1 MLFGALEYK
10 SSFFGE
16 IRILHW
22 ENHNLIDIEL
32 IRNDLEVLKEAAL
45 KRGKSYD
52 IEGAFELDKDRR
64 LVISEVD
71 SLRARRNEVSRDL
84 SRASEKPDHLI
95 QEMRSVGDRIKELE
109 SQEKELAAKLN
120 DILLN
125 IPNIPS
131 DTVPVGSD
139 ETGNVEVRTVGE
151 PKNFDFV
158 PKPHWELGENLGIVD
173 SQRAV
178 KISQSRF
185 YLLKG
190 AGAKL
195 QRALIQWMLD
205 IHTESHGYSELY
217 LPYMVNRETV
227 TGSSHLP
234 HFEENMYH
242 DAEDDLFMVPTAEAP
257 FTGMLRDEIMDEAD
271 LPLYYVAH
279 TPCWRREK
287 FSAGRDTRGIKRVH
301 QFDKVEMYK
310 FVHPDNS
317 YSELDL
323 LVADAEDVC
332 QRLGI
337 PHRVLELCTGDLGF
351 AASKSFDIELWG
363 AGSNEWLEVSSC
375 SNCTDFQTRRSKI
388 RFKPTEGGRN
398 KYAHTLNGS
407 GLAIPRVMI
416 AIMEYFQNEDG
427 SISVPDVLIPYT
439 GFSIIS

>member
-1 MLFGALEYK
+1 M
-10 SSFFGE
+10 
-16 IRILHW
+16 
-22 ENHNLIDIEL
+22 IDIEF
-32 IRNDLEVLKEAAL
+32 IRNDASLLKEAAS
-45 KRGKSYD
+45 KRGKD
-52 IEGAFELDKDRR
+52 FQIDEAAHLDEQRR
-64 LVISEVD
+64 SFISEAD
-71 SLRARRNEVSRDL
+71 DLRARRNEVSRDL
-84 SRASEKPDHLI
+84 SKVREKPDNLI
-95 QEMRSVGDRIKELE
+95 QEMRAVGAQIKDLE
-109 SQEKELAAKLN
+109 NKEKELAFKLDN
-120 DILLN
+120 ILLN

-131 DTVPVGSD
+131 STTPVGVD
-139 ETGNVEVRTVGE
+139 EDANVEVRIVGE
-151 PKNFDFV
+151 PRKFDFD
-158 PKPHWELGENLGIVD
+158 PKPHWELGETLGIID

-205 IHTESHGYSELY
+205 IHTEDHGYSELY

-227 TGSSHLP
+227 IGSSHLP

-257 FTGMLRDEIMDEAD
+257 FTGMMRDEVIDEAD
-271 LPLYYVAH
+271 LPLHYVAH

-310 FVHPDNS
+310 FVHPDHS
-317 YSELDL
+317 YDELES
-323 LVADAEDVC
+323 LVADAEDIC

-351 AASKSFDIELWG
+351 AASKSFDVELWG
-363 AGSNEWLEVSSC
+363 AGTKEWLEVSSC
-375 SNCTDFQTRRSKI
+375 SNCTDFQSRRSKI

-398 KYAHTLNGS
+398 RYMHTLNGS
-407 GLAIPRVMI
+407 GLAIPRVLI

-427 SISVPDVLIPYT
+427 SISVPEALIPYT
-439 GFSIIS
+439 GFNKISSTQ